1 MRQMQGVLWTKGV
14 LLNPQHLQVQDRYLE
29 DKLGFHLATITSCGW
44 GFCDLEIDAE
54 GLAGGEFRLHRAA
67 GLFPDGLAFEI
78 PDADPPPPP
87 RPLDVH
93 WKPDQTS
100 MLVFLAIP
108 DYRHGGRNVSATLED
123 TSVRFSPEVLSR
135 RDENT
140 GSSEKEIL
148 VARKNF
154 RLLVEGE
161 ALEGSSVLALARL
174 IRTPS
179 GEVEL
184 DPDFVPPLLDIAAS
198 ERVLSI
204 ARRLVEILAAKST
217 ELGGK
222 RRERAGSLAEFGR
235 ADVAHFW
242 LLYTV
247 NSNLPLFRHLYGE
260 RGDSR
265 QSMERSRSAVRSHPV
280 KLYQAMSEL
289 AGALMTFSPNHHPR
303 DIPTYDH
310 LHLSECFTELDEM
323 LRGLLETA
331 VPSSCVTLPLRLGE
345 QSIYSTSIDE
355 DEYMGAVQA
364 YLAVSAEIDQAQLIE
379 RAPSWIKVGSRDQI
393 GDLLSRAVPG
403 VPLRHVAS
411 PPSAVSVKLGRQYFR
426 MEMRGPL
433 WASIQQSRSLAAWVP
448 ADLADAELE
457 LVLLLPTKE
466 S

>member
-29 DKLGFHLATITSCGW
+29 DKLAFHLTSVTFCGW
-44 GFCDLEIDAE
+44 GFYNLEVDGDA
-54 GLAGGEFRLHRAA
+54 LSGGEFRLNRAA

-78 PDADPPPPP
+78 PEADAPPPP

-93 WKPDQTS
+93 WRPDQTS
-100 MLVFLAIP
+100 MLVYLAIP
-108 DYRHGGRNVSATLED
+108 EYRAGGRNVSATLED

-140 GSSEKEIL
+140 GHSEKEIL

-154 RLLVEGE
+154 RLLMEGE
-161 ALEGSSVLALARL
+161 ATEGSSVLPVARL
-174 IRTPS
+174 MRSPS
-179 GEVEL
+179 GETQL
-184 DPDFVPPLLDIAAS
+184 DPDFVPPLLDIAAND
-198 ERVLSI
+198 RVLAI
-204 ARRLVEILAAKST
+204 ARRLVEILSAKST

-247 NSNLPLFRHLYGE
+247 NSNLPMFRHLHGE
-260 RGDSR
+260 RGDSQR
-265 QSMERSRSAVRSHPV
+265 GMERHRSMVRSHPA

-289 AGALMTFSPNHHPR
+289 AGALMTFSPNYHPR

-310 LHLSECFTELDEM
+310 LRLSECFIELDEM
-323 LRGLLETA
+323 VRELLETA
-331 VPSSCVTLPLRLGE
+331 VPATCVTLPLRLGE
-345 QSIYSTSIDE
+345 QSTYSTSIDE

-364 YLAVSAEIDQAQLIE
+364 YLAVSADIDQAQLIE

-403 VPLRHVAS
+403 VPLRHVPS

>member
-29 DKLGFHLATITSCGW
+29 DKLGFHLSTIASYGW
-44 GFCDLEIDAE
+44 GFSDLEIDAE
-54 GLAGGEFRLHRAA
+54 ALAGGEFRLLRAA
-67 GLFPDGLAFEI
+67 GLFPDGLAFDI
-78 PDADPPPPP
+78 PDADAPPAP
-87 RPLDVH
+87 RPLDEH

-100 MLVFLAIP
+100 MLVYLAIP
-108 DYRHGGRNVSATLED
+108 EYRGGGRNVSATLED
-123 TSVRFSPEVLSR
+123 TSVRFSPAVLSR

-154 RLLVEGE
+154 RLVVEGE

-174 IRTPS
+174 IRAPS
-179 GEVEL
+179 GEIEL
-184 DPDFVPPLLDIAAS
+184 DPDFVPPLLDIAAND
-198 ERVLSI
+198 RVLSI
-204 ARRLVEILAAKST
+204 ARRLVEILSAKSA

-247 NSNLPLFRHLYGE
+247 NSELPLFRHLYGE
-260 RGDSR
+260 RGDS
-265 QSMERSRSAVRSHPV
+265 ERSRSTGRSHPV

-289 AGALMTFSPNHHPR
+289 AGALMTFSPHHHPR

-331 VPSSCVTLPLRLGE
+331 VPSTCVTLPLQLGE

-364 YLAVSAEIDQAQLIE
+364 YLAVSADVNQSQLIE
-379 RAPSWIKVGSRDQI
+379 GVPSWIKVGSRDQI

-411 PPSAVSVKLGRQYFR
+411 PPSAVSVRLGRQYFR

-466 S
+466 R

>member
-14 LLNPQHLQVQDRYLE
+14 LLNPQHLQLQDRYLE
-29 DKLGFHLATITSCGW
+29 GKLEFHLASLTLSGW
-44 GFCDLEIDAE
+44 GFFELGVDGEALV
-54 GLAGGEFRLHRAA
+54 GGEFRLKRAA

-78 PDADPPPPP
+78 PNADAPPPP
-87 RPLDVH
+87 RRLDDH
-93 WKPDQTS
+93 WRPDQTS
-100 MLVFLAIP
+100 MLVYLAIP
-108 DYRHGGRNVSATLED
+108 EYRDGGRNVSAGPED
-123 TSVRFSPEVLSR
+123 TSVRFSPQVLSQ

-140 GSSEKEIL
+140 GRSEKEIL

-154 RLLVEGE
+154 RLLMEGE
-161 ALEGSSVLALARL
+161 GTGGSSVLPVARL
-174 IRTPS
+174 IRAPGGDTQ
-179 GEVEL
+179 L
-184 DPDFVPPLLDIAAS
+184 DPDFVPPLLDIAAND
-198 ERVLSI
+198 RLLAI
-204 ARRLVEILAAKST
+204 ARRLVEILSAKST

-247 NSNLPLFRHLYGE
+247 NSNLPLFRHLLGE
-260 RGDSR
+260 QGDS
-265 QSMERSRSAVRSHPV
+265 QQGMERRRGTVRSHPV

-303 DIPTYDH
+303 DIPAYDH
-310 LHLSECFTELDEM
+310 LHMSECFIELDEM
-323 LRGLLETA
+323 LRELLETA
-331 VPSSCVTLPLRLGE
+331 VPSTCVTLPLQLGQ
-345 QSIYSTSIDE
+345 QSTYSTSIDE

-364 YLAVSAEIDQAQLIE
+364 YLAVTADIDQAQLIE
-379 RAPSWIKVGSRDQI
+379 RAPSWIKVGSRDHI

-403 VPLRHVAS
+403 VPLRHVPS

-426 MEMRGPL
+426 LEMRGPL